1 MEKIQKL
8 PFFIRISVV
17 FVGLLA
23 FLTFLYLGRDIIIP
37 IVIATLFAIVF
48 NPLVN
53 KLVKDKFNRTL
64 AISIV
69 VFIALLIIVGSSI
82 LFVSQISS
90 FSASFPTLVNKLQTV
105 LDQIILSIRA
115 KLHMSSADI
124 ALWFKKIQDTVITN
138 SSAIIG
144 KTIGTIGSTMF
155 FIILIPVY
163 VFMILYYKPLLLDFI
178 RKLYGERNSDQI
190 NKIFEKTKTTIQSYL
205 IGLVKQAVIVAS
217 LYIITFF
224 ILGIPYAVLLGIT
237 GALLNIIPF
246 LGAYI
251 AITIFVVI
259 ALVTASPTTV
269 LLVIIAFIVIHAIDN
284 MYIVPKIIASQVRLN
299 ALISLTAVLAGNA
312 IWGIPGMF
320 LSIPLAALIKVVSD
334 HISSLE
340 PWGYVMGDMEEKK
353 KVDRPQS
360 IVHRKENINSSQ
372 PEKDK

>member
-90 FSASFPTLVNKLQTV
+90 FSESFPTLVSKLQTV

-115 KLHMSSADI
+115 KLHMSSADV

-224 ILGIPYAVLLGIT
+224 IIGIPYAVLLGIT

-251 AITIFVVI
+251 AITIFVLI
-259 ALVTASPTTV
+259 ALVTASPTAV

-284 MYIVPKIIASQVRLN
+284 MYIVPKIVASQVRLN

-334 HISSLE
+334 HIGSLE
-340 PWGYVMGDMEEKK
+340 PWGYVMGDMDVEKK
-353 KVDRPQS
+353 KKVRQSTVDSPLK
-360 IVHRKENINSSQ
+360 KEN
-372 PEKDK
+372 